1 MEGITILNEFECL
14 KDLDFLLTLGIG
26 LIFVV
31 SSIMLAMEDD
41 PFGCFCCS
49 CLSGM
54 FFILTYCIFCSSS
67 VTRYDA
73 LVAPNV
79 PATELMEHYEVIER
93 KGDIWVLE
101 PLKDEDDNEE
111 DI

>member
-26 LIFVV
+26 LCFTIA
-31 SSIMLAMEDD
+31 SIMFAKEDD
-41 PFGCFCCS
+41 PLGCFCCS

-73 LVAPNV
+73 LVSPNV
-79 PATELMEHYEVIER
+79 PATELMEHYEVINR

-101 PLKDEDDNEE
+101 PLEEE
-111 DI
+111 DES